1 MLSGINK
8 FHTNLWRLF
17 LTFSKIDMW
26 AYSQMPGKKS
36 SRSSERRKTP
46 DKRFASNQCHHKVS
60 RWTEKRSQKCGRNN
74 NSNKKS
80 KIYYQSSDDISSNLA
95 TSANCSVNNLHRL
108 TAAKEGLH
116 QTVNSFIIHII
127 HHVDT
132 KSNILTKY
140 IDVLWRC
147 EEVYDG
153 NKLIR
158 SSQNRK

>member
-1 MLSGINK
+1 
-8 FHTNLWRLF
+8 
-17 LTFSKIDMW
+17 MW

-36 SRSSERRKTP
+36 SRSSESRKTP

-60 RWTEKRSQKCGRNN
+60 RWFEKSPQNSGRNN